1 MSLGLPEEL
10 SRRSSN
16 SQLHDELLTKEAWQR
31 DAPGLRDRDATEPW
45 SGRTLSAVSRR
56 ADAAAKDQREASEF
70 RLSEQQ
76 PRRGVGRT
84 TLSDKQKNGLNAWP
98 KDCQS
103 TVSARG

>member
-56 ADAAAKDQREASEF
+56 TEAAAKDQGVRQSSGAASNNCVAAPIK
-70 RLSEQQ
+70 R
-76 PRRGVGRT
+76 
-84 TLSDKQKNGLNAWP
+84 
-98 KDCQS
+98 C
-103 TVSARG
+103 